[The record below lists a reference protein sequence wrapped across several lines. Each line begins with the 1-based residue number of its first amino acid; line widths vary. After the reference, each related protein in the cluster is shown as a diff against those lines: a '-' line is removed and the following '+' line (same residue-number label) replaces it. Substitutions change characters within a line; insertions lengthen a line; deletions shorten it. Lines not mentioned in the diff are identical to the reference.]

1 MKNEYETKLVDVSDE
16 NVKVKKALEELEQ
29 RLTDQLDEAKTALQI
44 QTNQFK
50 VTHFYN
56 YYITSM
62 HVN

>member
-1 MKNEYETKLVDVSDE
+1 MKNEYETKLVDVCDE

-50 VTHFYN
+50 VIHLYSYHSIN
-56 YYITSM
+56 M
-62 HVN
+62 RVN